1 MITWKHPE
9 WFFALGLLVLII
21 GIFVW
26 YRRRQRQGW
35 AALGEEALFARLGV
49 KLDGKIQLR
58 RFLLLTA
65 AMVSLILALANPQVG
80 RRYERVKQRGVDVII
95 ALDVSQSMLA
105 EDEQPNRLAR
115 AKLLI
120 ERFLDRLN
128 GDRVGLILF
137 AGDAFVQIPLTS
149 DYGAAASIIRPI
161 SPDVIPRQGTAIG
174 EAIRLATD
182 AFSSE
187 SETFRAL
194 LVISDGE
201 NHDEDM
207 LNMAQQAR
215 EQGLRIHTI
224 GIGSEE
230 GSTIP
235 EKIAGRLTG
244 NKRDRAGNTVI
255 TKMNPAM
262 LAAIA
267 EQGGGN
273 FWKLN
278 EVSATLDQIEEALD
292 QLTEQDFDE
301 RYITDYED
309 QFSWMLML
317 AFVFL
322 SLEAFFSLQN
332 KQTL

>member
-9 WFFALGLLVLII
+9 WFIALGLLVLVI

-35 AALGEEALFARLGV
+35 TALGEDALFARLGV
-49 KLDGKIQLR
+49 KLDGKRQLR

-65 AMVSLILALANPQVG
+65 SLVCLILALANPQVG
-80 RRYERVKQRGVDVII
+80 RRYERVQQRGVDVII

-120 ERFLDRLN
+120 DRFLGQLH
-128 GDRVGLILF
+128 GDRIGLILF

-149 DYGAAASIIRPI
+149 DYGAASSILRPV
-161 SPDVIPRQGTAIG
+161 STDVIPRQGTAIG
-174 EAIRLATD
+174 EAIRLAMD

-194 LVISDGE
+194 FVISDGE

-207 LNMAQQAR
+207 LDMAQQAR

-224 GIGSEE
+224 GIGSVE
-230 GSTIP
+230 GSSIP

-255 TKMNPAM
+255 TKMNPEM
-262 LAAIA
+262 LASIA
-267 EQGGGN
+267 EQGGGTY
-273 FWKLN
+273 WKLN
-278 EVSATLDQIEEALD
+278 DISTTLDQISEALD

-301 RYITDYED
+301 RYLTDYED
-309 QFSWMLML
+309 QFAWML
-317 AFVFL
+317 AFALVFL
-322 SLEAFFSLQN
+322 SLEAFISLQN
-332 KQTL
+332 KQIA

>member
-9 WFFALGLLVLII
+9 WFFALGLLVLVI

-26 YRRRQRQGW
+26 YRQRQKQGW
-35 AALGEEALFARLGV
+35 TALGEEALFARLGV
-49 KLDGKIQLR
+49 TLDGKLQLR
-58 RFLLLTA
+58 RFLLLTSSLA
-65 AMVSLILALANPQVG
+65 CLILALANPQVG
-80 RRYERVKQRGVDVII
+80 RRYERVQQRGVDVIV

-120 ERFLDRLN
+120 DRLFSQLN
-128 GDRVGLILF
+128 GDRIGLILF

-149 DYGAAASIIRPI
+149 DYGAAASILRPV
-161 SPDVIPRQGTAIG
+161 STDVIPRQGTAIG
-174 EAIRLATD
+174 EAIRLAMD
-182 AFSSE
+182 AFSTE

-207 LNMAQQAR
+207 LDMAQQAR
-215 EQGLRIHTI
+215 EKGLRIHTI

-235 EKIAGRLTG
+235 EKVAGRLTG

-255 TKMNPAM
+255 TKINPAM
-262 LAAIA
+262 LTAIA
-267 EQGGGN
+267 EHGGGN
-273 FWKLN
+273 YWKLN
-278 EVSATLDQIEEALD
+278 DISVTLEQISEALD

-309 QFSWMLML
+309 QFSWMLAI
-317 AFVFL
+317 AFLFL
-322 SLEAFFSLQN
+322 SLEAFSSLQN
-332 KQTL
+332 RQTV

>member
-9 WFFALGLLVLII
+9 WFFALGLLVLVI

-26 YRRRQRQGW
+26 YRRRQKQGW
-35 AALGEEALFARLGV
+35 TALGEEALFTRLGIR
-49 KLDGKIQLR
+49 LDGKTQLR

-65 AMVSLILALANPQVG
+65 SLICLILALGNPQVG
-80 RRYERVKQRGVDVII
+80 RRYERVQQRGVDVII
-95 ALDVSQSMLA
+95 ALDISKSMLA

-120 ERFLDRLN
+120 DRFLSQLN
-128 GDRVGLILF
+128 GDRIGLILF

-149 DYGAAASIIRPI
+149 DYGAASSILRPVDT
-161 SPDVIPRQGTAIG
+161 DVIPRQGTAIG
-174 EAIRLATD
+174 EAIRLAMD

-194 LVISDGE
+194 LIISDGE
-201 NHDEDM
+201 NHDEEM
-207 LNMAQQAR
+207 LDMAQQAR
-215 EQGLRIHTI
+215 EKGLRIHTI

-230 GSTIP
+230 GSSIP
-235 EKIAGRLTG
+235 EKVAGRLTG

-273 FWKLN
+273 YWKLN
-278 EVSATLDQIEEALD
+278 DISVTLEQISEALD

-309 QFSWMLML
+309 QFSWMLAL
-317 AFVFL
+317 ALIFL

-332 KQTL
+332 RQIT

>member
-9 WFFALGLLVLII
+9 WFFALGLLVLVI

-26 YRRRQRQGW
+26 YRRRQKQGW
-35 AALGEEALFARLGV
+35 TALGEEALFNRLGIR
-49 KLDGKIQLR
+49 LDGKTQLR

-65 AMVSLILALANPQVG
+65 SLICLILALANPQVG
-80 RRYERVKQRGVDVII
+80 RRYERVQQRGVDVII
-95 ALDVSQSMLA
+95 ALDISKSMLA

-120 ERFLDRLN
+120 DRFLSQLN
-128 GDRVGLILF
+128 GDRIGLILF

-149 DYGAAASIIRPI
+149 DYGAASSILRPV
-161 SPDVIPRQGTAIG
+161 DTNVIPRQGTAIG
-174 EAIRLATD
+174 EAIRLAMD
-182 AFSSE
+182 AFSSK

-194 LVISDGE
+194 LIISDGE
-201 NHDEDM
+201 NHDEEM
-207 LNMAQQAR
+207 LDMAQQAR
-215 EQGLRIHTI
+215 EKGLRIHTI

-230 GSTIP
+230 GSSIP
-235 EKIAGRLTG
+235 EKVAGRLTG

-262 LAAIA
+262 LTAIA

-273 FWKLN
+273 YWKLN
-278 EVSATLDQIEEALD
+278 DISVTLEQISEALD

-309 QFSWMLML
+309 QFSWMLAL
-317 AFVFL
+317 ALIFL

-332 KQTL
+332 RQLI

>member
-9 WFFALGLLVLII
+9 WFFALGLLVLVI

-26 YRRRQRQGW
+26 YRRRQNQGW
-35 AALGEEALFARLGV
+35 TALGEEALFAKLGV
-49 KLDGKIQLR
+49 TLDGKLQLR
-58 RFLLLTA
+58 RFLLLTSSLA
-65 AMVSLILALANPQVG
+65 CLILALANPQVG
-80 RRYERVKQRGVDVII
+80 RRYERVQQRGVDVII

-120 ERFLDRLN
+120 DRFLGQLN
-128 GDRVGLILF
+128 GDRIGLILF

-149 DYGAAASIIRPI
+149 DYGAASSILRPV
-161 SPDVIPRQGTAIG
+161 STDVIPRQGTAIG
-174 EAIRLATD
+174 EAIRLAMD

-207 LNMAQQAR
+207 LDMAQQAR

-230 GSTIP
+230 GSSIP
-235 EKIAGRLTG
+235 EKVAGRLTG

-273 FWKLN
+273 YWKLN
-278 EVSATLDQIEEALD
+278 DISVALDQIGEALD

-309 QFSWMLML
+309 QFSWMLAL
-317 AFVFL
+317 ALVFL

-332 KQTL
+332 RQSI

>member
-21 GIFVW
+21 GIFIW
-26 YRRRQRQGW
+26 NRRRQRQGW
-35 AALGEEALFARLGV
+35 TALGEEMLFARLGIR
-49 KLDGKIQLR
+49 LDGKRQLR
-58 RFLLLTA
+58 RFLLLTTSL
-65 AMVSLILALANPQVG
+65 VCLILALANPQVG
-80 RRYERVKQRGVDVII
+80 RRYERVQQRGVDIII

-120 ERFLDRLN
+120 DRFLNQLN
-128 GDRVGLILF
+128 GDRIGLILF

-149 DYGAAASIIRPI
+149 DYGAASSILRPV
-161 SPDVIPRQGTAIG
+161 STDVIPRQGTAIG
-174 EAIRLATD
+174 EAIRLAMD

-201 NHDEDM
+201 NHDEEM
-207 LNMAQQAR
+207 LDMAQQAR
-215 EQGLRIHTI
+215 EKGLRIHTI

-230 GSTIP
+230 GSSIP
-235 EKIAGRLTG
+235 EKVAGRLTG

-267 EQGGGN
+267 EQGGGTY
-273 FWKLN
+273 WKLN
-278 EVSATLDQIEEALD
+278 DISVTLDQISEALD

-309 QFSWMLML
+309 QFSWMLAL
-317 AFVFL
+317 ALIFL
-322 SLEAFFSLQN
+322 TLEAFFSLQY
-332 KQTL
+332 KQAS